1 LCLLKETRRVVC
13 VGWRHVCMRGWCAYV
28 AVTQDMACRQIISD
42 NGFNESITL
51 IHGKVED
58 VELPVPKVAPKT
70 AP

>member
-1 LCLLKETRRVVC
+1 
-13 VGWRHVCMRGWCAYV
+13 MRGWCAYV